1 MILSMY
7 FLSLILL
14 IIGWFYYAKP
24 QSVQKFNDFC
34 KNRIFNDKVILLKR
48 KKIAVIFFFA
58 AFVLGITAYV
68 QSKEQS
74 LAKEV
79 IQDALASYKHILTE
93 ESENIAV
100 LIKSAYAY
108 EALGEKNMAA
118 DVWKKILTLDPENET
133 AKQRLNVK

>member
-1 MILSMY
+1 MY